1 MKRGIGINFYML
13 LIGMKKVD
21 FVFRYEHKVRE
32 IESLMLLRLEL
43 ERRGYTVD
51 FVGNYEYDRKD
62 FSQPRVFIAPAVY
75 TDNQLKGD
83 ILRYGMLKKIANLQ
97 WEQLIGIKEEEDPH
111 GFHNIVGLG
120 QRIVTF
126 CWGQRSHDRFVNT
139 GVVKNMVPVVGQINT
154 DLLRF
159 PLKRLLMTKQQ
170 LGQKYQIDIQKKWY
184 LFVSSFAYC
193 EMDQFQAQLA
203 KEELGEEGF
212 NEFTRVSYES
222 RDAILDWFEKKL
234 VEIPD
239 TIIIYRP
246 HPDETERCQRLKDI
260 AAKYSNFRVIPSEA
274 MKHWVNACD
283 KIYNWFST
291 GVVDVIVMG
300 KPLRMLRPVHIPEY
314 LDYRMMIDAHSI
326 TNQNDFD
333 DDFED
338 MTMKEV
344 IDRHMFESYYHLSSK
359 PVFKSICDI
368 LETML
373 KTNKYDIKYTIA
385 ERIKWIRILAAKY
398 IKHIIKIS
406 ILRVLPT
413 RFYPQAYKKILKDRE
428 EIAQML
434 KGGYEKNVA
443 SQEEIAYFSKI
454 YRPLIYGEEV

>member
-1 MKRGIGINFYML
+1 MK
-13 LIGMKKVD
+13 KKVD

-51 FVGNYEYDRKD
+51 FVGNYEYDRRD

-75 TDNQLKGD
+75 TDGELQGD
-83 ILRYGMLKKIANLQ
+83 LLRYGMLKKIANLQ
-97 WEQLIGIKEEEDPH
+97 WEQLIGVKEEEDPQ

-139 GVVKNMVPVVGQINT
+139 GVSKNRVPVVGQINT
-154 DLLRF
+154 DLLRLPF
-159 PLKRLLMTKQQ
+159 NKLLMTKLQ
-170 LGQKYQIDIQKKWY
+170 LGVKYHIDSQKKWY

-193 EMDQFQAQLA
+193 EMDKFQAKLA
-203 KEELGEEGF
+203 KEELGVDGF

-234 VEIPD
+234 VEIPN

-246 HPDETERCQRLKDI
+246 HPDETERCQRLKDM
-260 AAKYSNFRVIPSEA
+260 ATKYSNFRVIPSEA
-274 MKHWVNACD
+274 MKHWVNASD
-283 KIYNWFST
+283 KIYNWYST

-300 KPLRMLRPVHIPEY
+300 KPLRMLRPVHIAEH
-314 LDYRMMIDAHSI
+314 LDYRLMIDAHSI

-333 DDFED
+333 EDFED

-344 IDRHMFESYYHLSSK
+344 IDKQMFESYYHLSSM
-359 PVFKSICDI
+359 PVYKSICDI
-368 LETML
+368 LEEML
-373 KTNKYDIKYTIA
+373 TTKKYDIEYSIA
-385 ERIKWIRILAAKY
+385 ERFKWIMLLVGKH
-398 IKHIIKIS
+398 IKHFFKIV
-406 ILRVLPT
+406 ILRYLPP
-413 RFYPQAYKKILKDRE
+413 RFYSQSIKKKIKDSE
-428 EIAQML
+428 ELMQML
-434 KGGYEKNVA
+434 KDGYEKNVA
-443 SQEEIAYFSKI
+443 SQKELEKFSKLYKPI
-454 YRPLIYGEEV
+454 IYGEKV